1 MNNNTLTGTH
11 TWATACEKI
20 TLEEGFEYEISFD
33 ISSPNSYAEETKNR
47 SLSFVPGVDHLS
59 VGFRSVSTGDFPKKN
74 EKKLIDDFLFFP
86 PLDATSGGKRTMRFT
101 VPENISNVCMAFTF
115 ACYSPLVHQGKIT
128 IKNLQLKKVAS
139 TNYVF
144 PTGGYDTEANKIE
157 KKNIKA
163 LKLTLKIE
171 RNGEG
176 GGGEIVVPIPSNG
189 PSD

>member
-1 MNNNTLTGTH
+1 M
-11 TWATACEKI
+11 
-20 TLEEGFEYEISFD
+20 
-33 ISSPNSYAEETKNR
+33 
-47 SLSFVPGVDHLS
+47 
-59 VGFRSVSTGDFPKKN
+59 STGDFPKKN